1 VAGRGAQHHGLVRCG
16 WRATTVDGP
25 AAAKRRGGARP
36 RYHASHGTNAHHRLE
51 HDKITRGTW
60 QHACKCVRRAPLL
73 YLFVRSAQDQTHRP
87 PHVF

>member
-1 VAGRGAQHHGLVRCG
+1 MAGRGAQHHGLVRCG

-51 HDKITRGTW
+51 HDKITRGTVCAGP
-60 QHACKCVRRAPLL
+60 HCYTCSLGRRRIRLIA
-73 YLFVRSAQDQTHRP
+73 HRMS
-87 PHVF
+87 FRKGR